1 MVEDSL
7 CPEAGVREREEE
19 HFVLLAFTV
28 VETEY
33 TLHLEIQIRMS
44 LSTNMVS

>member
-7 CPEAGVREREEE
+7 CPEAGVRERGEE
-19 HFVLLAFTV
+19 HFVLLVFTV

-33 TLHLEIQIRMS
+33 TLHLEIQIKMS